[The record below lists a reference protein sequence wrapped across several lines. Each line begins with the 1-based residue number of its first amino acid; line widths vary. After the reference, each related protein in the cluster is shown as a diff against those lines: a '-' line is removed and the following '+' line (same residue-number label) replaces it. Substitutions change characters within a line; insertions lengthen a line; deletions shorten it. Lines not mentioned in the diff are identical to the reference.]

1 MVYRYRTVQDRKR
14 GGLISGHF
22 PDRFV
27 SRDHQGP
34 YLNAPIATVER
45 CMEQDYNRSF
55 FGWVVVVV
63 MLGVVL
69 PVALYLIG
77 VL

>member
-27 SRDHQGP
+27 ARDHKGS

-45 CMEQDYNRSF
+45 CMERDDNRSF
-55 FGWVVVVV
+55 FGGVVVVV
-63 MLGVVL
+63 MFGVVL
-69 PVALYLIG
+69 PVALYLMG
-77 VL
+77 VP